1 MASGTVKL
9 VAGSSMATLLGISA
23 AALGANRVE
32 KSMPL
37 PPFGLKSPRFDSSTF
52 MGRWAKMISNCDPA
66 TLLAS
71 QGEILKAAQ
80 ILDDYEHNP
89 SRVEG
94 LSEEELWS
102 ARKLKE
108 SAIHPDTGEIVP
120 LPFRMAGYVP
130 FNGPICVAMMAST
143 GTVPLLFWNWVN
155 QTQNALVN
163 YYNRNASSPTTNETL
178 AKSYGAAVTAA
189 LTVAF
194 GGSQLIKRTCSPARA
209 SILLRFVA
217 FPASVVASTANCYIM
232 RRPEIFAG
240 VEVVD
245 KERKVLAHGQ
255 RSNIAAAKA
264 VKETVISRAVLQ
276 VPVFFVPALTMS
288 LPPIV
293 ALCHAM
299 PSLSIP
305 LTTMITMIAFS
316 YGLPGTV
323 AIFPQYGSI
332 ETEKLEAELQKD
344 IKADLVYYNKGL

>member
-1 MASGTVKL
+1 MASSTVKL
-9 VAGSSMATLLGISA
+9 VVGSSVATMLGISA
-23 AALGANRVE
+23 AALGAKQVE
-32 KSMPL
+32 TSMPL
-37 PPFGLKSPRFDSSTF
+37 PPFGLKCERFDAATF
-52 MGRWAKMISNCDPA
+52 MGRWAKMISNCDPS

-71 QGEILKAAQ
+71 QSDIQKAAQ
-80 ILDDYEHNP
+80 ILKDYEHNP
-89 SRVEG
+89 AKVKS
-94 LSEEELWS
+94 LSQEELWS

-163 YYNRNASSPTTNETL
+163 YYNRNASSPTSNETL

-194 GGSQLIKRTCSPARA
+194 GGSQFIKRSFPAARA
-209 SILLRFVA
+209 NILLRFVA

-232 RRPEIFAG
+232 RRPEIVAG

-245 KERKVLAHGQ
+245 KEGRTLAQGH
-255 RSNIAAAKA
+255 RSNVAAARA
-264 VKETVISRAVLQ
+264 VKETVISRAILQ
-276 VPVFFVPALTMS
+276 VPVFFVPAFTMS
-288 LPPIV
+288 LPPVV
-293 ALCHAM
+293 ALCSAV
-299 PSLSIP
+299 PVLSIP

-316 YGLPGTV
+316 FGLPGAV

-332 ETEKLEAELQKD
+332 ETNKLESKLQKD
-344 IKADLVYYNKGL
+344 ITEDLVYYNKGL